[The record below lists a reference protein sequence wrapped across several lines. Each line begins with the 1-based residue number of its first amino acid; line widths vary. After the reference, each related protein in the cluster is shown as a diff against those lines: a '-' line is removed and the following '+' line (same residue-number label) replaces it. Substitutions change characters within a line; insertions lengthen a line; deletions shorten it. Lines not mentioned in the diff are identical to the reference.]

1 MTIGVA
7 AGTAGRQRS
16 SSHGEP
22 RSALV
27 QALERAGRCA
37 DRPSAPGW
45 SLAQVLMHCA
55 QAIEYSM
62 AGFPRPRSRLVQV
75 TIGRAVK
82 VRFLRRGA
90 MIHNRQAP
98 IPGAPRLPE
107 GLSRDEGLARLD
119 HAVRAFEAYE
129 GPLAPHFTYGPAT
142 REEYEALHAM
152 HIADHLSV
160 FDEARPAS

>member
-1 MTIGVA
+1 MTSGVA
-7 AGTAGRQRS
+7 AEAGARQRGS
-16 SSHGEP
+16 FHGGQ

-37 DRPSAPGW
+37 DAPRVAGW
-45 SLAQVLMHCA
+45 SLAQVLVHCA

-75 TIGRAVK
+75 TLGRAVK
-82 VRFLRRGA
+82 VRFLRRGS
-90 MIHNRQAP
+90 MNHNRQAP
-98 IPGAPRLPE
+98 IPGAPPLPE
-107 GLSRDEGLARLD
+107 GLAREEGLARLE
-119 HAVRAFEAYE
+119 HAVRAFEAYQ

-152 HIADHLSV
+152 HIADHLSL
-160 FDEARPAS
+160 FDEARR